1 VNIKKPKHGLP
12 AIIVSALILLPLL
25 SAPGFGQSSAPQDSA
40 RIQPFTATYDSV
52 WYPLSLKGSAT
63 RTLQIKKTSHGLLT
77 FEGKIMGATLKEK
90 SSLQWNGC
98 VPVPR
103 SFSRSKKRIFSN
115 KTIDQQTFN
124 WPAKQ
129 VSTRH
134 KERTAK
140 LAITDGTFDPL
151 SYQLALRCGLKQGKT
166 QFEYDVVRK
175 TKMKRYHFKV
185 VGEESISTALGTLQ
199 AIKVIRS
206 SDGSNNK
213 QTTLWFSKVHDF
225 TLIKL
230 EQKEA
235 DNNHYIFTIRELTI
249 H

>member
-1 VNIKKPKHGLP
+1 
-12 AIIVSALILLPLL
+12 
-25 SAPGFGQSSAPQDSA
+25 
-40 RIQPFTATYDSV
+40 
-52 WYPLSLKGSAT
+52 
-63 RTLQIKKTSHGLLT
+63 
-77 FEGKIMGATLKEK
+77 MGAILREK

-103 SFSRSKKRIFSN
+103 SFSRAKKQFFSN
-115 KTIDQQTFN
+115 KNIDQQTFN

-129 VSTRH
+129 VSARH
-134 KERTAK
+134 KDRAAK
-140 LAITDGTFDPL
+140 LTITVGTFDPL

-175 TKMKRYHFKV
+175 TKIKRYHFEV

-199 AIKVIRS
+199 AIKVKRS

-213 QTTLWFSKVHDF
+213 QTTLWFSKAHDF

-235 DNNHYIFTIRELTI
+235 DNNHYVFTIRELTI

>member
-1 VNIKKPKHGLP
+1 VNIKKPKHRLP

-25 SAPGFGQSSAPQDSA
+25 SAPGFGQSAPQSA
-40 RIQPFTATYDSV
+40 MHIQPFTATYDSV

-63 RTLQIKKTSHGLLT
+63 RTLQINNPNHGLFT
-77 FEGKIMGATLKEK
+77 FEGKMMGATLQEK

-98 VPVPR
+98 IPVPR
-103 SFSRSKKRIFSN
+103 SFSRSKKHIFSN
-115 KTIDQQTFN
+115 KTVDQQTFN
-124 WPAKQ
+124 WPANQ
-129 VSTRH
+129 VSARH
-134 KERTAK
+134 KERMAK
-140 LAITDGTFDPL
+140 LAITDSTFDPL

-175 TKMKRYHFKV
+175 TKVKRYHFEV
-185 VGEESISTALGTLQ
+185 VGEESISTALGALQ

-213 QTTLWFSKVHDF
+213 QTTLWFSKAHDF

-235 DNNHYIFTIRELTI
+235 DDNLYVFTIRELTI

>member
-1 VNIKKPKHGLP
+1 
-12 AIIVSALILLPLL
+12 
-25 SAPGFGQSSAPQDSA
+25 
-40 RIQPFTATYDSV
+40 
-52 WYPLSLKGSAT
+52 
-63 RTLQIKKTSHGLLT
+63 
-77 FEGKIMGATLKEK
+77 MGATLQEK

-98 VPVPR
+98 APIPQ
-103 SFSRSKKRIFSN
+103 SFSRSKKHIFSS

-124 WPAKQ
+124 WRDKLVDA
-129 VSTRH
+129 SH
-134 KERTAK
+134 KDRTAK
-140 LAITDGTFDPL
+140 LAVTDNTFDPL

-175 TKMKRYHFKV
+175 TKMKRYHFEV
-185 VGEESISTALGTLQ
+185 LGEESIDTALGTLQ
-199 AIKVIRS
+199 AVKVIRS

-235 DNNHYIFTIRELTI
+235 DNNHYVFTIRDLTI